1 MDFKA
6 AEEQYRWITDQ
17 YQRGAINPA
26 QYQAKIEQL
35 KVRDPSGRL
44 WMLQAGSGKWY
55 VFQNGTWV
63 PGQPYP
69 PNPPV
74 TPPFQEVKKTKS
86 KKKPWAFALIA
97 GVVMLLCLCV
107 TVGGG
112 YYAYRSGDLAWLL
125 EQLGLN
131 DLEIIEQ
138 LTAEETDLSLIPSQ
152 TLTVYPGQSQVI
164 DPSSRAELL
173 LPIESLPEGESGR
186 LVISDPNPKL
196 RKELESIFQQKS
208 SFYSLAA
215 QTETDG
221 AGSAQFSLPATGEP
235 LFLLE
240 IFDEKYVSLSPVDTS
255 SGAGAFSVPVRSG
268 LTGEGNDSL
277 DFNGSYAFSLVSPIT
292 TSHLPPDIV
301 MVSHHSQPD
310 PRDCGVSVN
319 TVPGG
324 YMQKPTYVTSSV
336 CRKNASGT
344 VRVMYFPPD
353 TPKVTSAQ
361 ADQVVDLVEK
371 IMAAYQN
378 EKFAAANLQGTG
390 ARVNVVVQKGSGDP
404 HYSPC
409 NGMIYIPEDSLGSA
423 NLENEL
429 AHESAHWV
437 QDEEYN
443 MTGAYWKN
451 KLSVSSAETW
461 WLETSAEYMATLY
474 KPDYL
479 EHNLATYGP
488 TNPADGKTPFQFAP
502 NQWNDQLYVH
512 LQMLKVFVCEN
523 AAVCPINDSRFK
535 EAINNGTYPFD
546 STAIDLVS
554 KNLGEYAR
562 YLLGKSPQQANSAI
576 YIMGT
581 VTSGKGYGDFA
592 APKMD
597 KDLSS
602 FERIGYQP
610 QMKLV
615 DGKLEKEV
623 LIEAAIEKGGV
634 YPLMLGLPINP
645 DNTGAPAMIEIEPST
660 PYYYRLG
667 DGEVQFNPGNSKV
680 ILGPVHSALGLNK
693 VRLVAVAGDGPKVFK
708 AKIKSLN
715 LQGDWFFLADTV
727 INNGVVCDH
736 QGDGNVTVHTESM
749 PTLTSY
755 LTSLPATVSGVYTRD
770 AAGNSYTWI
779 DDPAADHSYMEQ
791 GDSSYIYSISGSS
804 LVDNTGIIIE
814 SSYSIHRSQ
823 SHRPQKNLEV
833 VFASSAALVM
843 LVLYKQ
849 KKVSLALV
857 ALSLVFLLSACGGF
871 ASIEGDL
878 HTSTKLDKLTP
889 SEGKTIAQL
898 VADTGADAS
907 NSGFPITGYSPVYIV
922 SGVTTA
928 TVDLIVTAGASAMD
942 ETQQSTSHCVGTMTY
957 RVNGYFFEDGV
968 VKSMSDLQGADS
980 DD

>member
-35 KVRDPSGRL
+35 KVRDSSGRL
-44 WMLQAGSGKWY
+44 WMLQAGSGKWF
-55 VFQNGTWV
+55 VFQNGAWV

-74 TPPFQEVKKTKS
+74 TPPSQEVKKVKS

-97 GVVMLLCLCV
+97 GVVMVLCLCV

-125 EQLGLN
+125 EQLGIN
-131 DLEIIEQ
+131 DLEIVEQ
-138 LTAEETDLSLIPSQ
+138 LTAEETNLSLIPSQ

-164 DPSSRAELL
+164 DPSSQAALL
-173 LPIESLPEGESGR
+173 LPVESLPEGESGQ

-196 RKELESIFQQKS
+196 RKELESIFQQRS
-208 SFYSLAA
+208 PFYSLAA
-215 QTETDG
+215 QSETDG
-221 AGSAQFSLPATGEP
+221 AGSARFSLPAIGEP

-255 SGAGAFSVPVRSG
+255 SGAAAFSVPVRSG

-292 TSHLPPDIV
+292 TSQVPPDIV
-301 MVSHHSQPD
+301 MVSHHRQPD
-310 PRDCGVSVN
+310 PRNCGVSVN
-319 TVPGG
+319 TVSGG
-324 YMQKPTYVTSSV
+324 YMQKPTYITSSV

-353 TPKVTSAQ
+353 TPKVTNAQ
-361 ADQVVDLVEK
+361 VDQVVDLVEK

-378 EKFAAANLQGTG
+378 EQFAAANLQGTG
-390 ARVNVVVQKGSGDP
+390 ARVSVVVQKGSGDP

-409 NGMIYIPEDSLGSA
+409 NGMIYIPEDSLGSG

-479 EHNLATYGP
+479 EHNLTTYGP
-488 TNPADGKTPFQFAP
+488 PNPANSKTPFQMAP

-523 AAVCPINDSRFK
+523 TAVCPINDSRFK
-535 EAINNGTYPFD
+535 EAINKGTYPFD
-546 STAIDLVS
+546 SAAIDLVS
-554 KNLGEYAR
+554 KNLSEYAR

-597 KDLSS
+597 KDLTS
-602 FERIGYQP
+602 FEKVGYEP
-610 QMKLV
+610 QMKV
-615 DGKLEKEV
+615 VNGNLEKEIA
-623 LIEAAIEKGGV
+623 IEAAIEKGGV

-645 DNTGAPAMIEIEPST
+645 ENTGAPAVIEIEPGT

-667 DGEVQFNPGNSKV
+667 DGEVQFNPGTSKV

-693 VRLVAVAGDGPKVFK
+693 VRLVAIAGDGPKIFK
-708 AKIKSLN
+708 AKIKSLV
-715 LQGDWFFLADTV
+715 LEGDWIFNYESMV
-727 INNGVVCDH
+727 NNGVVCE
-736 QGDGNVTVHTESM
+736 QVGDAESSM
-749 PTLTSY
+749 DADGLAALTSY
-755 LTSLPATVSGVYTRD
+755 LTSYPATVTGLFTRD
-770 AAGNSYTWI
+770 ASGNSYTWI
-779 DDPAADHSYMEQ
+779 DDPAADHSFLMED
-791 GDSSYIYSISGSS
+791 DSDVVYSFKGSS
-804 LVDNTGIIIE
+804 LIDNKGIVVE
-814 SSYSIHRSQ
+814 SFFSVHPTEA
-823 SHRPQKNLEV
+823 HLPQDNLAV
-833 VFASSAALVM
+833 AFASSAALALLVM
-843 LVLYKQ
+843 FKRKKLNLAVLVLC
-849 KKVSLALV
+849 LV
-857 ALSLVFLLSACGGF
+857 LVLSACTGFGGF
-871 ASIEGDL
+871 AGDFQ
-878 HTSTKLDKLTP
+878 TSTKLDQLIP
-889 SEGKTIAQL
+889 AEGKTLAQL
-898 VADTGADAS
+898 VGGSSTARMG
-907 NSGFPITGYSPVYIV
+907 GFVPLYSAK
-922 SGVTTA
+922 GVTTA
-928 TVDLIVTAGASAMD
+928 NVDMTVFAGGGALDEVKTAEM
-942 ETQQSTSHCVGTMTY
+942 HCAGTVTY
-957 RVNGYFFEDGV
+957 RVNGFFFEDGV
-968 VKSMSDLQGADS
+968 IAKWTDVQEPDS
-980 DD
+980 ED